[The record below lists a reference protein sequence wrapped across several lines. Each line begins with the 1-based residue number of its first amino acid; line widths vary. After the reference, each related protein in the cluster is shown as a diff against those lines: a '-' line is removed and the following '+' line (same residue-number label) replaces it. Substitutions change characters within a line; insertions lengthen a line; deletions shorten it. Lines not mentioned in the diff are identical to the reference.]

1 MTCPWCSGGSSRCAM
16 SSATARLRS
25 AARST
30 CRVPTNASC
39 CTARARRYAPRWRRT
54 SMTEPGDHMS
64 CRDVVELVND
74 YLEGVLS
81 PADTELFE
89 EHLMSCEGCSRYLD
103 QVRFTIDT
111 VGRLREHD

>member
-1 MTCPWCSGGSSRCAM
+1 
-16 SSATARLRS
+16 
-25 AARST
+25 
-30 CRVPTNASC
+30 
-39 CTARARRYAPRWRRT
+39 
-54 SMTEPGDHMS
+54 MTEPGDHMS
-64 CRDVVELVND
+64 CREVVELVND

-111 VGRLREHD
+111 VGRLREHDVPAETRERLLVAFRDWKRSGNAR